1 MLSVMV
7 RLFRKSEEKIA
18 LQASAREEI
27 KRLRAL
33 SKDEM
38 AVILLSALGPEEVEP
53 GHYLR
58 QQQLCEY
65 LLRATPGIGQTLPL
79 QLMAPVRRALERL
92 GEADL
97 AESMALERSP
107 RWRITD
113 AGTKVLAEGTA
124 EQVLAAPS

>member
-1 MLSVMV
+1 MV
-7 RLFRKSEEKIA
+7 RLFRKDEEKVA
-18 LQASAREEI
+18 RQAAAQDEI
-27 KRLRAL
+27 KRLKAL
-33 SKDEM
+33 STPEM

-58 QQQLCEY
+58 QQQLCER
-65 LLRATPGIGQTLPL
+65 LLQSTPGIGHTIPL

-92 GEADL
+92 AEDDL

-113 AGTKVLAEGTA
+113 TGRKVLAEGTA